1 MHEVDDA
8 WEMFDRRTARAA
20 KGQPVVSIQKRGT
33 FGFNRAA
40 WEALGEPAAVAL
52 MYNRQTNAIGFVP
65 APEEDPRSY
74 PIRTQA
80 RGSSYQVAG
89 KAFLQTY
96 GLYVPDYSRRHRAE
110 MRGDI
115 LVVDFNQDDTTVAE
129 DGEE

>member
-1 MHEVDDA
+1 MDDA
-8 WEMFDRRTARAA
+8 WEMFDRRTARAI

-40 WEALGEPAAVAL
+40 WEALGEPAAISL
-52 MYNRQTNAIGFVP
+52 MYNRPANAIGFKP

-74 PIRTQA
+74 PIRVQA

-89 KAFLQTY
+89 KAFLQAY
-96 GLYVPDYSRRHRAE
+96 GLHVPDHSRRYQAD
-110 MRGDI
+110 MQGDI
-115 LVVDFNQDDTTVAE
+115 LVVDLTQDSNTSVE